1 MNDLQTRKL
10 NAAVAGQSVMDEPLH
25 IPIWTGQAAVAL
37 KRTALNLSILKI
49 GKIDDK
55 INDTTGNADS
65 KSVAKEKAAK
75 SSWVMGQAL
84 VAFAEDTNDDVLRE
98 EIDFPWTQLRYGKDG
113 NLVDRWQLIRDRANT
128 NSVALIAGGYGVT
141 ALLITGLQTDIDAFK
156 NWKGKPKAARADT
169 KAQNALLVDEFATLD
184 SLKSSLL
191 TRMVQFAVS
200 SPDFYNAV
208 LNAFEIDDIGVR
220 HNAIRLVYVDSATGI
235 RLSGVK
241 AKLVEKEIEKVSS
254 KVGVTTFTQ
263 QEATQGNYTV
273 ESSLKGYPTVV
284 NSNIGAQDGKLAKI
298 VVVMTKP

>member
-84 VAFAEDTNDDVLRE
+84 VAFAEDTNNGVLLA
-98 EIDFPWTQLRYGKDG
+98 EINFPWTQLRYGKDG

-169 KAQNALLVDEFATLD
+169 KAQNALMIDEFKNLD
-184 SLKSSLL
+184 TIKESLL
-191 TRMVQFAVS
+191 TRMVQFAVPN
-200 SPDFYNAV
+200 PDFYNAV

-220 HNAIRLVYVDSATGI
+220 HNAIRLIYIDSTTGI
-235 RLSGVK
+235 RLPKVK
-241 AKLVEKEIEKVSS
+241 AKLVEKAIEKLSS

-263 QEATQGNYTV
+263 QEAPQGNYSI
-273 ESSLKGYPTVV
+273 ESTLPGYPQVV
-284 NSNIGAQDGKLAKI
+284 TPNIGAQDGKMAKI